1 MRRIFLWCVLSCR
14 VFAVESPVV
23 GIEHIVHSV
32 ADLDKSI
39 PLYHDVL
46 GLEYRD
52 PPRPRAPIPFLR
64 NLSNHTAAQFR
75 VAIFKIPGA
84 DYGILLSEFTNV
96 ERTPVTAN
104 AWDPGV
110 AQVIFLVRDIDKIGA
125 ALRASGISLLN
136 PSKKPV
142 AISPPAGQT
151 RALFA
156 RDADGYILGFEQ
168 SSPVSSSP
176 SGNIIGAKI
185 RLVVGDTG
193 KTARFYRDSFGF
205 EINASSEFV
214 NDPGLMQAIGRE
226 QGRFKVSTGAVPGS
240 AATLEL
246 YEFAGT
252 TRSPLRSRIPD
263 PGAPA
268 FAIFVVSVDDLLA
281 KLAANGTPIVLL
293 EGQPFRPAGRN
304 AFVRDPDGL
313 AFELVQER
321 PDSVTLVH

>member
-1 MRRIFLWCVLSCR
+1 MRSVFPWGVLCCRILAL
-14 VFAVESPVV
+14 ESPVV

-32 ADLDKSI
+32 TDLDKSI
-39 PLYHDVL
+39 PLCHDVL

-52 PPRPRAPIPFLR
+52 PLRRRVPIPFLR
-64 NLSNHTAAQFR
+64 NHSNNTDAQFR

-84 DYGILLSEFTNV
+84 DYGILLSEFTYV
-96 ERTPVTAN
+96 ERTPVRGN
-104 AWDPGV
+104 AWDPVV
-110 AQVIFLVRDIDKIGA
+110 AQVIFLVRDIEKIEA
-125 ALRASGISLLN
+125 ALKRSGISML
-136 PSKKPV
+136 SASGKPIV
-142 AISPPAGQT
+142 ISPPAGRT
-151 RALFA
+151 RALLA

-176 SGNIIGAKI
+176 AGNIIGAKI

-193 KTARFYRDSFGF
+193 KAAHFYRDSFGF
-205 EINASSEFV
+205 QINTSSEFV
-214 NDPGLMQAIGRE
+214 NDPGLMKAIGGE
-226 QGRFKVSTGAVPGS
+226 QGRFKVSTGSVPGS

-246 YEFAGT
+246 YEFAGA

-268 FAIFVVSVDDLLA
+268 FAIFVASVDDLLA
-281 KLAANGTPIVLL
+281 KLAANGIPIVLV
-293 EGQPFRPAGRN
+293 EGKPFRPAGRN

-321 PDSVTLVH
+321 LDRITRK